1 MIQQLLKRIV
11 TKDGISR
18 DDAAKMILTADPLDL
33 LLHMEQVWSSATSS
47 AADEARSKVWAL
59 GRFAP
64 YVVPNGHRAWDHL
77 GYSYALENTR
87 AVQIL
92 RRVVRGYRS
101 GESLGIPKAATQR
114 WLDIT
119 EALLFGATSPV
130 AAWLPASEVR
140 RSAEDVRRNA
150 YDRIFGVQL
159 AFGTDDN
166 QASTYEKSNVTN
178 TNFVRLFEELL
189 FEVWQAITNVKN
201 QSGVNST
208 DDDRIFRLAQELA
221 FVLRSRR
228 LQNTL
233 DREELIAAT
242 ALGWTELTFN
252 ADTPVIQ
259 DLGVQG
265 TNEAARCKALGQKVG
280 LPAHSK
286 SEALFGMAVDL
297 SIFLRAIEADVV
309 TKETAWVL
317 YLELQPPGTP
327 LPAPDPI
334 GLESRR
340 LITEWAAATG
350 KDLKTRAKAV
360 EIARPQLVAVK

>member
-11 TKDGISR
+11 DKDLVSR
-18 DDAAKMILTADPLDL
+18 DDAARMILLADPFDL
-33 LLHMEQVWSSATSS
+33 LLHMEQVWSAATSS
-47 AADEARSKVWAL
+47 PLDEARRKLWAL
-59 GRFAP
+59 GKFAP
-64 YVVPNGHRAWDHL
+64 YAPDPGQRAWDHL

-92 RRVVRGYRS
+92 RRVVRAYRS
-101 GESLGIPKAATQR
+101 GESLGIAQPDTQR

-119 EALLFGATSPV
+119 EALLFGSTNPV

-150 YDRIFGVQL
+150 YDRVFGVQL

-166 QASTYEKSNVTN
+166 QPSTYEKSNVTN
-178 TNFVRLFEELL
+178 GNFVRLFEELL
-189 FEVWQAITNVKN
+189 YEVWQAITNVKN
-201 QSGVNST
+201 QSGVNAT
-208 DDDRIFRLAQELA
+208 DDDRIYRLAQELQ
-221 FVLRSRR
+221 FVLQSRR
-228 LQNTL
+228 QQRTL
-233 DREELIAAT
+233 DREELVAAT
-242 ALGWTELTFN
+242 ALGWTELSFN
-252 ADTPVIQ
+252 ANTPVIR
-259 DLGVQG
+259 DLGVTG
-265 TNEAARCKALGQKVG
+265 TDEAARCKALGQKIG
-280 LPAHSK
+280 LSAHSK
-286 SEALFGMAVDL
+286 SEALFGMCADL

-309 TKETAWVL
+309 KKGTSWVL
-317 YLELQPPGTP
+317 YLETQPPGSTSTEP
-327 LPAPDPI
+327 KPI